1 MATRAMEAMPTPRR
15 LKAMQTA
22 FRFAE
27 LLTALSVDTS
37 HWEGENLHGETHTT
51 PSCGL
56 DLLVTDT

>member
-1 MATRAMEAMPTPRR
+1 
-15 LKAMQTA
+15 MQTA